1 MKKDN
6 KRTGFTLVELLVV
19 IAILAV
25 LATVSVVGYLGFT
38 KKAHVSNDIS
48 LTTQMNT
55 ILQAEE
61 AGGETFETPHDAVVA
76 LQNGG
81 LDLSKLNPS
90 TSGYN
95 YVYDLK
101 QNRMF
106 LLDDT
111 KTKVAPTNQEL
122 SENKS
127 QVFAFVGSSSEIS
140 SWSEYSLYLKD
151 NFVFDTTANV
161 QKTTSKSKIFNFDE
175 IKDTSSS
182 KTITVS
188 NGLDVGSNKNV
199 TVTFNGT
206 SSEDVIIRTQGDQS
220 SVTIIGSG
228 KVKFYGYAKEVKVTS
243 GSATVVGSCNDLTV
257 SSGGTA
263 NVEETGIVF
272 KATVSSGA
280 SVSNSGYVASKA
292 GEGTISGKTVG
303 GNFEISKLSQL
314 EAFRDTVNAGNDF
327 SGKIVELTSDITLKD
342 GWTPIG
348 EGARDY
354 SGVTSNRSNA
364 HYFKGTF
371 KGNNK
376 TISNLNNKGYIPTD
390 DRLGQGKNGQDI
402 LDKDKSYCYG
412 FFALVDGATI
422 GNIKFSN
429 VDIDASRYN
438 GANMD
443 STSALIG
450 YATGN
455 CTISGITV
463 NGSIKGHESVGGIVG
478 RWYNISGN
486 VTLKDCT
493 NNATIVALGE
503 ISNSTKGKAGGVVGF
518 ISKFTRE
525 FTASTSNKFKFDNC
539 HNTGN
544 VTGKD
549 YADLLGNSGD
559 VNNGENKNVC
569 GKFSQESCSIK
580 GKPTANNTN
589 GDFSLSKALDL
600 KSN

>member
-1 MKKDN
+1 MKIRKN
-6 KRTGFTLVELLVV
+6 KKGFTLVELLVV

-61 AGGETFETPHDAVVA
+61 AGGETFETPHDAVEA
-76 LQNGG
+76 LENGG

-220 SVTIIGSG
+220 SVTIESG

-243 GSATVVGSCNDLTV
+243 GSATATVVGSCNDLTV
-257 SSGGTA
+257 SSGTA

-280 SVSNSGYVASKA
+280 TVSNSGYVASKT
-292 GEGTISGKTVG
+292 GDGNIEGKTVG

-327 SGKIVELTSDITLKD
+327 SGKTVELTSDITLKD

-348 EGARDY
+348 EGAREY
-354 SGVTSNRSNA
+354 GKNNESHIENA
-364 HYFKGTF
+364 TYFKGKF
-371 KGNNK
+371 KGNNH
-376 TISNLNNKGYIPTD
+376 TISNLNNKNYVITSN
-390 DRLGQGKNGQDI
+390 RLGGND
-402 LDKDKSYCYG
+402 DKQSYTYG
-412 FFALVDGATI
+412 LFALVENATI
-422 GNIKFSN
+422 ENVKLSN
-429 VDIDASRYN
+429 VDIDSNRHNQYY
-438 GANMD
+438 MD
-443 STSALIG
+443 SVGGLVG
-450 YATGN
+450 YANGHN
-455 CTISGITV
+455 NISGITV
-463 NGSIKGHESVGGIVG
+463 NGTIKGNDAIGGIIG
-478 RWYNISGN
+478 RWYNIN
-486 VTLKDCT
+486 DTVTLSNCT
-493 NNATIVALGE
+493 NNASIEAVGNDKA
-503 ISNSTKGKAGGVVGF
+503 GKAGGVVGF
-518 ISKFTRE
+518 ISRFATSFT
-525 FTASTSNKFKFDNC
+525 SSNTFKFDNC

-549 YADLLGNSGD
+549 YADLLGNSQD
-559 VNNGENKNVC
+559 VNNSNQNNIC
-569 GKFSQESCSIK
+569 GKFSQENCSIK
-580 GKPTANNTN
+580 GTQTSNDTTGNL
-589 GDFSLSKALDL
+589 SLSKALEL
-600 KSN
+600 SSNQ